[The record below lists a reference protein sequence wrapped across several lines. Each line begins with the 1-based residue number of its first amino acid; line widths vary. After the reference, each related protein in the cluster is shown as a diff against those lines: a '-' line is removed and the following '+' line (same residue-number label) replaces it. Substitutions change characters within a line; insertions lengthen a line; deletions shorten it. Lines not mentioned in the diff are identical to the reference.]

1 MKNFFSVSAAVV
13 LIFTS
18 TSALAAT
25 PAANPKPDPS
35 AQLILG
41 TRPVDPVFNKA
52 DQTYAD
58 RHIEAKARE
67 ALKLYREIYTARP
80 NDPDAAWRVAM
91 GCYHVGISF
100 TKKKED
106 LLKIYQEGVDAG
118 LKAIKLIERSGAN
131 DCAACY
137 FWYAINTVLLADTH
151 GAISTLMGL
160 SKVKALIEK
169 SIEIDPRYASS
180 GGYRLLGQIDTK
192 LPGFFGGSKARA
204 ERQFKKAM
212 ELVPGEHLNFDFLS
226 ELYVVTE
233 RYDLARETIQ
243 KGLAL
248 PPPGRGRF
256 ESGQAV
262 ARMTERLKEI
272 QGKGKSK
279 NKDTEKK

>member
-1 MKNFFSVSAAVV
+1 MKLYFVSIITLLLVSSSGHS
-13 LIFTS
+13 S
-18 TSALAAT
+18 T
-25 PAANPKPDPS
+25 DPS

-41 TRPVDPVFNKA
+41 TRPVDPIFNKG
-52 DQTYAD
+52 DQAYAD
-58 RHIEAKARE
+58 RGIEAKARE
-67 ALKLYREIYTARP
+67 ALKLYREIYATQP
-80 NDPDAAWRVAM
+80 DNPDAAWRVAM
-91 GCYHVGISF
+91 ACYHVGISF

-106 LLKIYQEGVDAG
+106 LLKIYKEGVDAG
-118 LKAIKLIERSGAN
+118 YKSIQLIERSGDG

-180 GGYRLLGQIDTK
+180 GGYRLLAQIDSK
-192 LPGFFGGSKARA
+192 LPGFFGGSKPRA

-226 ELYVVTE
+226 ELYVMTE
-233 RYDLARETIQ
+233 RYDLARETIK

-256 ESGQAV
+256 ESSQAV
-262 ARMTERLKEI
+262 DRMKARLKEI
-272 QGKGKSK
+272 EGKKGS
-279 NKDTEKK
+279 